1 MIEGHDKYNETTK
14 EQSKYAGINWDRLM
28 GDAEG
33 AGGKIDREA
42 QFRGLRGCR
51 WAWQDL

>member
-1 MIEGHDKYNETTK
+1 MIEGHNKYNETTK

-33 AGGKIDREA
+33 AGCTVGTGGAICSGSEGV
-42 QFRGLRGCR
+42 Q
-51 WAWQDL
+51 